1 MAALYGSWIMRRQLP
16 CTLPA
21 ADVLAL
27 VQGDEHPFA
36 LIGAWA
42 GGGAVVGSQPS
53 DVAGPPQ
60 PLDRVFAADVTAT
73 ASAPVAR
80 GSARF
85 AGGWI
90 GYLGYGAADALPHR
104 PAPRGPRPLPAWWFG
119 FYDHVLVL
127 DPREGSWWFE
137 ALVTRERE
145 AAIEER
151 YRELASRLSGEPP
164 SARGYRCGEFTVT
177 PEPQAHIDSVRAAV
191 GLIHRGDLF
200 QANITLRL
208 EASFSGSPAELF
220 GRGAAALQPPYAAFL
235 NPPGGAIASFSPE
248 LFLRRIGREVT
259 TSPIKG
265 TCKRSDDEAVAARQR
280 AELTGSA
287 KNRAENVMIV
297 DLMRSDLG
305 RVSAPGSVTVPRL
318 AAAEPHPGVWHLVS
332 DVHGDLA
339 SGRSDADLVAATFPP
354 GSVTGAPKVRAM
366 EVIGQLEAAPR
377 EVYTG
382 AIGYRSPVAGMELNV
397 AIRTF
402 EFAAGRVWLGAGGG
416 IVADSDP
423 AAEYAECLLKAR
435 PLIEAV
441 ASWPA
446 GGELRASAEAVRSAL
461 RPRPASGLF
470 TTLRVTA
477 GEPIGLREHLDQ
489 LASSTRAV
497 FGKDL
502 PLDLPTQIGKCLAQ
516 GGSGRLRITIW
527 PVGGPLQCR
536 VELTDAGA
544 DQAAVRLRPVTID
557 GGLGQHK
564 WADRRLLAELASAAG
579 LAADEQM
586 LITDSDGSVL
596 ETDRANI
603 FAVTGGVLR
612 TPAADGRM
620 LPGIGRARALA
631 AARRSGIEVET
642 GPIRLTDLGSASE
655 VFVTSSL
662 RGIVPVVALSEPAAS
677 WQPGPVADRVKLGWT
692 VRDVAGA
699 PPPVAR
705 RPRSGSRKVGD
716 GPSVV
721 LLDNYDSFT
730 YNLVHLLATA
740 GCQVEVVRNDEMTAA
755 EVAAMGAAG
764 LVISPG
770 PCGPADA
777 GICVEVIRA
786 LHGRIPVLGV
796 CLGHEAIAAAYGAV
810 IEEVAPVHGKPAVI
824 EHDGRGIFAGLPAGF
839 EAARYHS
846 LSVAEQ
852 TLPACLTVSARTT
865 DGVPMAIR
873 HVTDPVDGLQFH
885 PESILTT
892 VGDGLIKNFLRG
904 IRANNQQDSHP
915 IQR

>member
-1 MAALYGSWIMRRQLP
+1 MTAPGRPWIVRRQLP
-16 CTLPA
+16 CRLPA
-21 ADVLAL
+21 ADLLAHL
-27 VQGDEHPFA
+27 QDDEHPFA

-42 GGGAVVGSQPS
+42 GGGAVVGSQPVA
-53 DVAGPPQ
+53 VAGPPE
-60 PLDRVFAADVTAT
+60 PLDRVFAADMTADGG
-73 ASAPVAR
+73 APVAPAP
-80 GSARF
+80 ARF

-90 GYLGYGAADALPHR
+90 GYLGYGAAGALSGG
-104 PAPRGPRPLPAWWFG
+104 PASPGPRALPAWWFG

-145 AAIEER
+145 AAIDER
-151 YRELASRLSGEPP
+151 FRELASRVGGDPP
-164 SARGYRCGEFTVT
+164 SARRYQCGEFTVT
-177 PEPQAHIDSVRAAV
+177 PQPQAHIDAVRAAV
-191 GLIHRGDLF
+191 RLIHRGDLF
-200 QANITLRL
+200 QANITMRL
-208 EASFSGSPAELF
+208 EASFSGNPAELF
-220 GRGAAALQPPYAAFL
+220 RRGAAALRPPYAAFL
-235 NPPGGAIASFSPE
+235 TPPGGAVASFSPE
-248 LFLRRIGREVT
+248 LFLRRVGREVT

-265 TCKRSDDEAVAARQR
+265 TCRRSDDEETAARQR
-280 AELTGSA
+280 AELTSSA

-305 RVSAPGSVTVPRL
+305 RVCAPGSVTVPRL
-318 AAAEPHPGVWHLVS
+318 AAAEPHPGIWHLVS
-332 DVHGDLA
+332 DVRGELPG
-339 SGRSDADLVAATFPP
+339 GRSDTELVAATFPP

-366 EVIGQLEAAPR
+366 EVIGELEAAPR

-382 AIGYRSPVAGMELNV
+382 AIGYRSPVAGLELNV

-402 EFAAGRVWLGAGGG
+402 EFAAGRAWLGAGGG

-423 AAEYAECLLKAR
+423 VAEYAECLLKAR

-446 GGELRASAEAVRSAL
+446 EGELRASAEAAFSAL
-461 RPRPASGLF
+461 RPRPASGVF

-477 GEPIGLREHLDQ
+477 GEPDGLREHLDR
-489 LASSTRAV
+489 LASSVRAV

-502 PLDLPTQIGKCLAQ
+502 PLELPTQIEKCLAQ
-516 GGSGRLRITIW
+516 GGSGRLRITVW

-536 VELTDAGA
+536 VELTEAGA

-557 GGLGQHK
+557 GGLGKHK
-564 WADRRLLAELASAAG
+564 WADRRLLAELASEAG
-579 LAADEQM
+579 LAADEQL
-586 LITDSDGSVL
+586 LITDGDGSVL

-612 TPAADGRM
+612 TPAADGRI

-631 AARRSGIEVET
+631 AARRSGVAAQT
-642 GPIRLTDLGSASE
+642 GPIGLADLCSASE
-655 VFVTSSL
+655 VFVTSAL
-662 RGIVPVVALSEPAAS
+662 RGIVPVVALSDPGAS
-677 WQPGPVADRVKLGWT
+677 WQPGPVAEIIRAGWT
-692 VRDVAGA
+692 DRALAVG
-699 PPPVAR
+699 PPPPAG
-705 RPRSGSRKVGD
+705 RPRLGSRKVGH
-716 GPSVV
+716 GPSIV

-770 PCGPADA
+770 PCAPADA
-777 GICVEVIRA
+777 GICVEVVRA
-786 LHGRIPVLGV
+786 LQGRIPVLGI
-796 CLGHEAIAAAYGAV
+796 CLGHEAIAAAYGAL
-810 IEEVAPVHGKPAVI
+810 IEETAPVHGKPSVI
-824 EHDGRGIFAGLPAGF
+824 DHDGRGIFAGLPAGF
-839 EAARYHS
+839 EAGRYHS
-846 LSVAEQ
+846 LSVAAR
-852 TLPACLTVSARTT
+852 TLPACLVVSARTA

-892 VGDGLIKNFLRG
+892 VGDRLIRNFLGGVRL
-904 IRANNQQDSHP
+904 ALHLQP
-915 IQR
+915 